1 MYVVWEFSVEI
12 YQTINTLNPE
22 FVNSN
27 FKVKENK
34 KLVREQYKLNLET
47 TEWNQFTV
55 GAKNLEVH
63 GPEIWN
69 SLPFYNKSSEN
80 LNILKFQW
88 KIELTGCAAGEQF
101 AQNKVFIRS
110 IFY

>member
-1 MYVVWEFSVEI
+1 M
-12 YQTINTLNPE
+12 
-22 FVNSN
+22 NSN

-55 GAKNLEVH
+55 GAKNLKVN

-69 SLPFYNKSSEN
+69 RLPLYNKSSEN
-80 LNILKFQW
+80 LNILKFQ
-88 KIELTGCAAGEQF
+88 
-101 AQNKVFIRS
+101 
-110 IFY
+110 